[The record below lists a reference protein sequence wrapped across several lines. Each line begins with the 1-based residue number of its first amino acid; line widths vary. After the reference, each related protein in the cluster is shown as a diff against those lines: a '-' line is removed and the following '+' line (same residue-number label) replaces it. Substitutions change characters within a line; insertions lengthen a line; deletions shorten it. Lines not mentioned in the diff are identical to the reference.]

1 MGKQSTSGLR
11 MAYLEQ
17 FVFRIL
23 PNSSR
28 ISPEELLVT
37 TKFHTNLSCVHSAC
51 VLHPGDTQGM
61 TVRWLL
67 QTVP

>member
-1 MGKQSTSGLR
+1 MGKQSTSGLL

-28 ISPEELLVT
+28 ISPEEQLMT
-37 TKFHTNLSCVHSAC
+37 TKIPANVLCLSI
-51 VLHPGDTQGM
+51 LHVFWTL
-61 TVRWLL
+61 TVY
-67 QTVP
+67 VG